1 MKRLKESTSRRWNDN
16 GNICGLFFALAV
28 LIVLLPG
35 ILSADRLG
43 TVDNGRYEQVL
54 LSAGLEYLPEDL
66 EDPSTLQYDRVIE
79 EYAYGSFSY
88 WKLFAPN
95 GENSILY
102 PIAMIRLVTEPFG
115 LPFSTQYLAILY
127 AIALALGTWGLVRG
141 CAHLGG
147 WLSAIPGAILVLIA
161 SNRNFAAY
169 LNSLYSMG
177 TVAVSLVLLLAAA
190 LRMLTYGSRRFG
202 QSFVLFAL
210 ASVFCLNSSCFSYLF
225 APFVL
230 LVGIAGMVKAWKNG
244 AFCPATSVIA
254 FLMLLAAVSS
264 SFQLRDNSADL
275 TSDAAAYHAVFM
287 GLLETSEDPQADLEE
302 FGLDESYLE
311 DVGKSFYLS
320 EDSYA
325 HCPRE
330 EAEAESLFKKI
341 NSETIGK
348 FYLRHPLR
356 LLQIANGQ
364 TENYSAFESSLTLRV
379 GQTTRED
386 GKIIRYWSAAD
397 TLTQMLLPRSYTG
410 AGCLALLAI
419 IAGMWLTVRLWKQGR
434 ALALLSGGALL
445 ALNLGAVGF
454 VPMHLRYMGREFLTG
469 ERISGLFAMLVC
481 FGSICVVLGDGIS
494 YLSAWFRA
502 KQEEDPDRKLLLDWQ
517 GYLRPYP
524 HRLSASCGML
534 SRIIGSRL
542 AVALTVLLLATT
554 MSCIVQF
561 APVRAGC
568 VNNGDFG
575 RMMEQLGLIWQGDVY
590 YNTGAQLGHRVIET
604 YAYRGSFDWTSL
616 TFLNPKYSLVYP
628 AALVRLI
635 CNWTEETFST
645 WYLSL
650 VMNGV
655 LIICIVSI
663 TYDLHDLLKGYALL
677 LGGLLCGAFLCESYL
692 VWFNSLFG
700 ESCMFMGL
708 FMVIACCVHLAVRP
722 VNSSWLTVLL
732 LLFSGRILVCA
743 KAQMLVT
750 LPIVLALVILFALY
764 QRPLPLKGLIPYTLL
779 VMVSCVLICLECV
792 TIYNDNSGI
801 SERQTVW
808 QSTFY
813 GALMITDDPEAAMD
827 ELGIDKSMMPDIGK
841 DAYHSDDDY
850 VISPNSAEA
859 DEALY
864 DHVNTFTMVKY
875 YIRHPIQLLKM
886 LDHAA
891 GESRTVYNGFRA
903 YLGQDYSGEH
913 DEIQRLGLWQY
924 WRSFFTCGSFLGYVV
939 LYGCLIALCIF
950 GVLLRQE
957 VDIRWKWLAAT
968 YLGVMALGSVQYPLS
983 VIGNGFADNQKQ
995 MFGFMMCHDVL
1006 TLANIT
1012 LLLWLVKERGG
1023 DVIHLLNPAKHFRRI
1038 RRQA

>member
-1 MKRLKESTSRRWNDN
+1 MKRLKESTGRWNDN
-16 GNICGLFFALAV
+16 GNILGLFFGLAI
-28 LIVLLPG
+28 LAVLLPG

-66 EDPSTLQYDRVIE
+66 EDPSTLQYNRVIE
-79 EYAYGSFSY
+79 EYGYGSFSY

-102 PIAMIRLVTEPFG
+102 PIALIRLVTEPFG
-115 LPFSTQYLAILY
+115 LHFSTQYLAILY

-147 WLSAIPGAILVLIA
+147 WLAAIPGALLVLIA
-161 SNRNFAAY
+161 ADRNFAAY
-169 LNSLYSMG
+169 LNSLYPMG

-202 QSFVLFAL
+202 SSFTLFAL
-210 ASVFCLNSSCFSYLF
+210 AAAFCLNSSYFSYLF

-230 LVGIAGMVKAWKNG
+230 LVGIVGMVMAWKNG
-244 AFCPATSVIA
+244 VFRPASSAVV

-287 GLLETSEDPQADLEE
+287 GLLETSENPSADLAE

-311 DVGKSFYLS
+311 DVGKSYYLS

-325 HCPRE
+325 HCPRNDE
-330 EAEAESLFKKI
+330 TLFEKV
-341 NSETIGK
+341 NSRSIGK

-356 LLQIANGQ
+356 LLQVANGQ
-364 TENYSAFESSLTLRV
+364 SENYSSFESSLTLRV
-379 GQTTRED
+379 GQTTLDD
-386 GKIIRYWSAAD
+386 GKITRYWSTVD
-397 TLTQMLLPRSYTG
+397 TLMRIFLPGGYGG
-410 AGCLALLAI
+410 AVCLALLALV
-419 IAGMWLTVRLWKQGR
+419 AAVWLAIRFWNRGR

-445 ALNLGAVGF
+445 ALNLGAVGL
-454 VPMHLRYMGREFLTG
+454 VPMHLRYMGRDFLTAD
-469 ERISGLFAMLVC
+469 RIGGLFAMLLC
-481 FGSICVVLGDGIS
+481 FGGVCVALGDGIGC
-494 YLSAWFRA
+494 LSAWFRT
-502 KQEEDPDRKLLLDWQ
+502 KQEEDPDRRRLLDWC
-517 GYLRPYP
+517 GYLQPRS
-524 HRLSASCGML
+524 HRLVNSGGL
-534 SRIIGSRL
+534 ISRIAGHRLTAAL
-542 AVALTVLLLATT
+542 AVLVLALA
-554 MSCIVQF
+554 MSYIVQF
-561 APVRAGC
+561 AAVRAGC

-575 RMMEQLGLIWQGDVY
+575 RMMDQLGIIWQGDIF
-590 YNTGAQLGHRVIET
+590 YNSDAQLGHRVIET
-604 YAYRGSFDWTSL
+604 YAYRDSFDWTSL

-635 CNWTEETFST
+635 CSWTGQAFST

-663 TYDLHDLLKGYALL
+663 TYDLHDLLKGYAML
-677 LGGLLCGAFLCESYL
+677 LGMLLCGVFLCESYL

-722 VNSSWLTVLL
+722 ANKCWFTVLL

-750 LPIVLALVILFALY
+750 LPIVLVLVILFALY
-764 QRPLPLKGLIPYTLL
+764 HRPLPLKGLIPYTLL
-779 VMVSCVLICLECV
+779 VMISCALICLECITV
-792 TIYNDNSGI
+792 YNDNSGI

-827 ELGIDKSMMPDIGK
+827 ELGIDKRMMPDIGK

-859 DEALY
+859 DTALY

-886 LDHAA
+886 LNHAA

-913 DEIQRLGLWQY
+913 DEVNRLGLWQY

-939 LYGCLIALCIF
+939 LYGCLIALCVF
-950 GVLLRQE
+950 GVLLRPE
-957 VDIRWKWLAAT
+957 MDIRWKWLAVT
-968 YLGVMALGSVQYPLS
+968 YLGVMVLGAVQYPLS

-1006 TLANIT
+1006 TLSNIT
-1012 LLLWLVKERGG
+1012 MLLWLARRYAGRLGE
-1023 DVIHLLNPAKHFRRI
+1023 IAPFAKPIRRK